1 MGKYTPFGKGVFHP
15 GPIWLPRHDA
25 GLRPRPRFPISWAME
40 SRAARIEALLR
51 AHFAPT
57 LVTVTDD
64 SQSHAGHAGARPQ
77 GETHYS
83 VLVVAEAFRG
93 QTRIARSRAV
103 HALLDAEFGTGLHA
117 LALVLRTPEEHAAT
131 TAD

>member
-1 MGKYTPFGKGVFHP
+1 
-15 GPIWLPRHDA
+15 
-25 GLRPRPRFPISWAME
+25 ME
-40 SRAARIEALLR
+40 SRASRIEAVLR

-64 SQSHAGHAGARPQ
+64 SRSHAGHAGASPQ

-83 VLVVAEAFRG
+83 VLVVAETFHG

-103 HALLDAEFGTGLHA
+103 HALLDSEFGSGLHA
-117 LALVLRTPEEHAAT
+117 LALILRTPDEHARVKV
-131 TAD
+131 D